1 MNLEFEANVER
12 DVDFSTRTTRNMKR
26 PMMIN
31 RSMDLYACATCLFL
45 FVLFFF
51 IKI

>member
-12 DVDFSTRTTRNMKR
+12 DVDFSTRSTRNTKR
-26 PMMIN
+26 PII
-31 RSMDLYACATCLFL
+31 DLYTRATCLFL

-51 IKI
+51 VKISR